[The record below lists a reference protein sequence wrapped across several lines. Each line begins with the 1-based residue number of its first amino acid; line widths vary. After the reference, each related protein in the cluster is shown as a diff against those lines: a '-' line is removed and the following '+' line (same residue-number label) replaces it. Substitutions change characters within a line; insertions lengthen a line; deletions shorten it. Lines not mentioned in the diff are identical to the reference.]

1 MSFFPKCDK
10 KAICGY
16 TIFAYEGKNE
26 NIKMVFQN
34 TKICLIEIPYK
45 AGYLGFREAQ
55 PMIESVKFQ
64 LKTKPNLKPDVI
76 LVDGNGILHPKRFGS
91 ACHVGVGL
99 NIPTIGMYIH
109 NMYSGGNL
117 ELAIFF
123 LKISATRPISNHRF
137 LKLKLKLPYMF
148 EYLR

>member
-1 MSFFPKCDK
+1 MIEIFLTKLQLWLKNVIRFNQIFQKLHYLISILGGLDLSFFPKCDK

-16 TIFAYEGKNE
+16 TIFAYEGKKE

-76 LVDGNGILHPKRFGS
+76 LVDGNGILHPKTYKMG
-91 ACHVGVGL
+91 GV
-99 NIPTIGMYIH
+99 T
-109 NMYSGGNL
+109 
-117 ELAIFF
+117 
-123 LKISATRPISNHRF
+123 
-137 LKLKLKLPYMF
+137 
-148 EYLR
+148 